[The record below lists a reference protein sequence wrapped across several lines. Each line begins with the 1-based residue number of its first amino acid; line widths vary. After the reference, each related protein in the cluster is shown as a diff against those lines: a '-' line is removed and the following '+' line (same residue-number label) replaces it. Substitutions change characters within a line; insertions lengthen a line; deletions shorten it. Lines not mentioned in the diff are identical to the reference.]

1 MVKGNKFEKMVEVT
15 DDWFHCFDGN
25 KIKVDVL
32 RWYSCASDTYTVKC
46 NAYGNDDC
54 GYSIEFVCGGEAKD
68 VADAMFGLY
77 VSHFFAKAQ
86 DGINKRWFI
95 ERGFKHW

>member
-1 MVKGNKFEKMVEVT
+1 MIKGNKFEKMVEVT
-15 DDWFHCFDGN
+15 DDWFPCFEGN

-77 VSHFFAKAQ
+77 VSYFFSKAK